1 MKNRYILYLLVS
13 YVIFFNVN
21 FAIANEFEF
30 NVSEIIISEKGNITK
45 AKKGTA
51 RSLTDGININAN
63 TFLYNKKKSTL
74 TALGDVEITNIK
86 NNFLIKTQGI
96 IYDTY
101 KKEILSEKN
110 MLIKDEEGNIAQ
122 AEGFFLNLNSS
133 IVKLKKM
140 RMVDLQQNIIKLDVA
155 FINLNTKKLIGK
167 DVSINLNNKTF
178 NKDNEPRLKGTSL
191 TTNMQ
196 TSTLKKGVFTTCKRN
211 DDCPPWQLQAS
222 EIRHDKQK
230 KTIYYDN
237 AWLKVY
243 DKPVFYFPKFFHPD
257 PTVKRQSGFLM
268 PRFTDSSAL
277 GSSLNIPYFNV
288 ISDSKDLTFTPRVY
302 FDNKILAQTELRTVD
317 ANSKNNLDFSLLNNP
332 DGENH
337 SHFFSK
343 SEKKLNL
350 DNFIDSDLYLNI
362 QRTSDDTFL
371 KTYDLKSPIINSVS
385 TLESSVGLNLN
396 KEDLT
401 FNTEVQIYE
410 NLNADKIDRYEY
422 VLPAYT
428 LSKNLG
434 YAFNTNVQS
443 TFTSS
448 GYIKNYNTNIT
459 EKRNINDLLYSS
471 DFGYSKIGL
480 QKNYNILLKNVN
492 ETGKNSPS
500 FKEKRNHTIG
510 SLFQYNL
517 TYPLINE
524 GKNYTDFLTPIST
537 LNFSPSKSKN
547 YRNTDSRIDV
557 TNIFSLNRSGEQDS
571 LEGGLSLV
579 YGLEYFKTNKN
590 NKNIFEA
597 NIANQIR
604 LDEDKNLPINSSLG
618 QKTSNFVGNF
628 ILNPSKYISLNYD
641 YSIDE
646 NLSDTNYQSLSSTIT
661 VNNFVTTFE
670 YVNENNFNE
679 NSFLS
684 NETTYNFD
692 ESFSIGFDTRSNKE
706 TNITEYY
713 NLIYQYKNDCLIA
726 AVEYNKDYYSDRA
739 LKADE
744 SIFFKLTIIPFGE
757 TRSHNLRK

>member
-1 MKNRYILYLLVS
+1 MKNRYLLYLLIS
-13 YVIFFNVN
+13 YIIFFNIN
-21 FAIANEFEF
+21 FVTANEFEF
-30 NVSEIIISEKGNITK
+30 DVSEIIISEKGNIIK

-51 RSLTDGININAN
+51 RSLTDSININAN

-86 NNFLIKTQGI
+86 NDFSIKTEGI

-110 MLIKDEEGNIAQ
+110 MLIKDEEGNSAK
-122 AEGFFLNLNSS
+122 AESFFLNLNNSV
-133 IVKLKKM
+133 VKLKKM
-140 RMVDLQQNIIKLDVA
+140 KMIDLQQNIIKLDVA

-167 DVSINLNNKTF
+167 DVSISLNNKTF

-196 TSTLKKGVFTTCKRN
+196 TSTLQKGVFTTCKKN

-317 ANSKNNLDFSLLNNP
+317 ANSKNNFDFSLLNNP
-332 DGENH
+332 DGKNH

-350 DNFIDSDLYLNI
+350 DNFIDSDLYMNI

-371 KTYDLKSPIINSVS
+371 KTYALESPLINSVS
-385 TLESSVGLNLN
+385 TLESSIGLNLN

-410 NLNADKIDRYEY
+410 NLSADKIDRYEY

-428 LSKNLG
+428 LSKNLD
-434 YAFNTNVQS
+434 YTFNTNGQS

-448 GYIKNYNTNIT
+448 GYIKNYYTNIT

-471 DFGYSKIGL
+471 GFEYSKIGL

-492 ETGKNSPS
+492 EAGKNSPS
-500 FKEKRNHTIG
+500 FKEKQNHTIG

-524 GKNYTDFLTPIST
+524 GKNFTDFLTPIST
-537 LNFSPSKSKN
+537 LNFSPNKSKN
-547 YRNTDSRIDV
+547 YRNTDSRVDV

-571 LEGGLSLV
+571 VEGGLSLV
-579 YGLEYFKTNKN
+579 YGLEYLKTNKN
-590 NKNIFEA
+590 NKNILEV

-646 NLSDTNYQSLSSTIT
+646 NLSDTNYQSLSSTLTI
-661 VNNFVTTFE
+661 NNFVTTFE
-670 YVNENNFNE
+670 YVNENNLNE

-684 NETTYNFD
+684 NETTFNFD
-692 ESFSIGFDTRSNKE
+692 ESFSIGFNTRSNKE
-706 TNITEYY
+706 TSITEYY
-713 NLIYQYKNDCLIA
+713 NLIYQYKNDCLTA
-726 AVEYNKDYYSDRA
+726 AIEYNKDYYSDRA

-757 TRSHNLRK
+757 TKSPNLKK

>member
-196 TSTLKKGVFTTCKRN
+196 ISTLKKGVFTTCKRN

>member
-1 MKNRYILYLLVS
+1 MKNRYLLYLLIS
-13 YVIFFNVN
+13 YIIFFNIN
-21 FAIANEFEF
+21 FVTANEFEF
-30 NVSEIIISEKGNITK
+30 DVSEIIISEKGNIIK

-51 RSLTDGININAN
+51 RSLTDSININAN

-86 NNFLIKTQGI
+86 NDFSIKTEGI

-110 MLIKDEEGNIAQ
+110 MLIKDEEGNSAK
-122 AEGFFLNLNSS
+122 AESFFLNLNNSV
-133 IVKLKKM
+133 VKLKKM
-140 RMVDLQQNIIKLDVA
+140 KMIDLQQNIIKLDVA

-167 DVSINLNNKTF
+167 DVSISLNNKTF

-196 TSTLKKGVFTTCKRN
+196 TSTLQKGVFTTCKRN

-317 ANSKNNLDFSLLNNP
+317 ANSKNNFDFSLLNNP
-332 DGENH
+332 DGKNH

-350 DNFIDSDLYLNI
+350 DNFIDSDLYMNI

-371 KTYDLKSPIINSVS
+371 KTYALESPLINSVS
-385 TLESSVGLNLN
+385 TLESSIGLNLN

-410 NLNADKIDRYEY
+410 NLSADKIDRYEY

-428 LSKNLG
+428 LSKNLD
-434 YAFNTNVQS
+434 YTFNTNGQS

-448 GYIKNYNTNIT
+448 GYIKNYYTNIT

-471 DFGYSKIGL
+471 GFEYSKIGL

-492 ETGKNSPS
+492 EAGKNSPS
-500 FKEKRNHTIG
+500 FKEKQNHTIG

-524 GKNYTDFLTPIST
+524 GKNFTDFLTPIST
-537 LNFSPSKSKN
+537 LNFSPNKSKN
-547 YRNTDSRIDV
+547 YRNTDSRVDV

-571 LEGGLSLV
+571 VEGGLSLV
-579 YGLEYFKTNKN
+579 YGLEYLKTNKN
-590 NKNIFEA
+590 NKNILEV

-646 NLSDTNYQSLSSTIT
+646 NLSDTNYQSLSSTLTI
-661 VNNFVTTFE
+661 NNFVTTFE
-670 YVNENNFNE
+670 YVNENNLNE

-684 NETTYNFD
+684 NETTFNFD
-692 ESFSIGFDTRSNKE
+692 ESFSIGFNTRSNKE
-706 TNITEYY
+706 TSITEYY
-713 NLIYQYKNDCLIA
+713 NLIYQYKNDCLTA
-726 AVEYNKDYYSDRA
+726 AIEYNKDYYSDRA

-757 TRSHNLRK
+757 TKSPNLKK